1 MRKAT
6 TAMAVGLVLTAAGP
20 AAAQGPQA
28 PKAQPAQQA
37 VQAQPAAKGQPAA
50 QGQQSSRDRVVVRFN
65 GQEVRSGAML
75 QLIQAQNEE
84 SRRQLKDKPEVLQ
97 NLLRNEALRKATLAS
112 ARKEG
117 FDGKP
122 EIKYMME
129 RIAEQALLERYLDQ
143 KAAPEP
149 GYPGA
154 AEIEAAYQANRASF
168 LKPARARLAQILVR
182 VAPDAPK
189 AEADKAEARAKEAAT
204 KAAAAGADFAA
215 LAKTYSEDTPS
226 NQNGG
231 EVGWLDMPGLMDDVR
246 AAIAGLPVGGVS
258 KPVKTRFGWQIV
270 KVLEREEESVRPL
283 DEVSPALANA
293 LRRKKAEENR
303 QKWLANLQAGGTP
316 TIDEKGLADL
326 RKKLE

>member
-1 MRKAT
+1 MRNAT
-6 TAMAVGLVLTAAGP
+6 AAMAVGFALTAAGP
-20 AAAQGPQA
+20 VAAQGPQA
-28 PKAQPAQQA
+28 PKAQAAQQA

-50 QGQQSSRDRVVVRFN
+50 KESSSSRDRVVVRFN

-84 SRRQLKDKPEVLQ
+84 SRRQLKEKPEALQ

-189 AEADKAEARAKEAAT
+189 ADADKAEARVKEAAA
-204 KAAAAGADFAA
+204 KAAAAGADFGA
-215 LAKTYSEDTPS
+215 LAKTYSEDAPS

-231 EVGWLDMPGLMDDVR
+231 EVGWLDMPGLMDEVR
-246 AAIAGLPVGGVS
+246 VAIAGLPVGGVS
-258 KPVKTRFGWQIV
+258 KPVKTRYGWQIV

-283 DEVSPALANA
+283 AEVSQALANA

-303 QKWLANLQAGGTP
+303 QKWLTNLQAGSTP
-316 TIDEKGLADL
+316 TIDEKGLAEL